1 LPYGQIAA
9 SIFFVYAI
17 ERVRIIKKYM
27 EDHGQAQ
34 VHGLSRLLGVSEVTV
49 RRDLERLEND
59 GWLTRTH
66 GGAVVN
72 NQETVDPLLEVLEE
86 PEDDEVRDEIAG
98 VALRMVEDGDVIML
112 TNGPVNVRL
121 AYKLVERTGLT
132 VLTNDLAVA
141 LRISLQESNRVVL
154 LGGDMDKGEKA
165 LFGSMAL
172 SNLSKFFVKR
182 LFIEVDGI
190 NDNLQMTVNSQDK
203 ADLIRGAM
211 ELTESSVVVCPSDR
225 FAGNA
230 FYRLGQLQI
239 AGGVITNTD
248 LDEVYKSRIFASGIP
263 LYTSTAAFEGSR

>member
-1 LPYGQIAA
+1 M
-9 SIFFVYAI
+9 YAI

-112 TNGPVNVRL
+112 
-121 AYKLVERTGLT
+121 
-132 VLTNDLAVA
+132 
-141 LRISLQESNRVVL
+141 
-154 LGGDMDKGEKA
+154 
-165 LFGSMAL
+165 
-172 SNLSKFFVKR
+172 
-182 LFIEVDGI
+182 
-190 NDNLQMTVNSQDK
+190 
-203 ADLIRGAM
+203 
-211 ELTESSVVVCPSDR
+211 
-225 FAGNA
+225 
-230 FYRLGQLQI
+230 
-239 AGGVITNTD
+239 
-248 LDEVYKSRIFASGIP
+248 
-263 LYTSTAAFEGSR
+263 